1 MREEID
7 QNKTKREL
15 RVRNTGKLKRKGIP
29 CGTTLI
35 ICKDDLIKLLNQK
48 IKGKIDLQISTQETL
63 VRCLHM

>member
-15 RVRNTGKLKRKGIP
+15 RVRNTGKLKRKAIP

-48 IKGKIDLQISTQETL
+48 VKGKIDL
-63 VRCLHM
+63 